1 MYLVLLLPPLL
12 PKLVTLFLDNGSSSK
27 EKNDNSIKKQPKTS
41 GNANQKKTK
50 TSVSSK
56 SSKTQKVNKNKAEKT
71 FKTRASPKTKK
82 TSNTFSSTPATSSVL
97 EKIIPSRNNIVK
109 NENIAVPKKSKKYSF
124 LKLFLTDFVQSMI
137 RDELDKKTNS

>member
-97 EKIIPSRNNIVK
+97 EKIIPSRNDIVK
-109 NENIAVPKKSKKYSF
+109 NENTAVPKKSKKYSF

>member
-1 MYLVLLLPPLL
+1 LYLVLLLPPLL
-12 PKLVTLFLDNGSSSK
+12 PKLVTIFIDNGSSSK

-97 EKIIPSRNNIVK
+97 EKIIPSRNDIVK

>member
-1 MYLVLLLPPLL
+1 LLLPPLL

-71 FKTRASPKTKK
+71 FKKRASPKTKK
-82 TSNTFSSTPATSSVL
+82 TSNPFSSTPATSSVL
-97 EKIIPSRNNIVK
+97 EKIIPSRNDIVK

>member
-1 MYLVLLLPPLL
+1 LYLVLLLPPLL

-97 EKIIPSRNNIVK
+97 EKIIPSRNDIVK

>member
-97 EKIIPSRNNIVK
+97 EKIIPSRNSIVK

>member
-1 MYLVLLLPPLL
+1 LYLVLLLPPLL

-50 TSVSSK
+50 TSVVSK
-56 SSKTQKVNKNKAEKT
+56 SSKTQKANKNKTEKT

-97 EKIIPSRNNIVK
+97 EKIIPSRNDIVK

>member
-1 MYLVLLLPPLL
+1 LLLPPLL

-97 EKIIPSRNNIVK
+97 EKIIPSRNDIVK

>member
-1 MYLVLLLPPLL
+1 LYLVLLLHPLL

-97 EKIIPSRNNIVK
+97 EKIIPSRNDIVK

>member
-97 EKIIPSRNNIVK
+97 EKIIPSRNDIVK

>member
-1 MYLVLLLPPLL
+1 LLLPPLL

-50 TSVSSK
+50 TSVVSK
-56 SSKTQKVNKNKAEKT
+56 SSKTQKANKNKTEKT

-82 TSNTFSSTPATSSVL
+82 ASNTFSSTPATTTVL
-97 EKIIPSRNNIVK
+97 EKIIPSRNDIVK
-109 NENIAVPKKSKKYSF
+109 NDNIAVPKKSKKYSF
-124 LKLFLTDFVQSMI
+124 LKLF
-137 RDELDKKTNS
+137 